1 MMNVQKDW
9 ISVAGRGLK
18 VLCCF
23 TRFQQ
28 KAGALLGLG
37 LALIL
42 CTSQAS
48 VGAQTALSN
57 EQIFS
62 YKALDRSSWL
72 LERAKKEG
80 TLTLYTSLA
89 PTEAIPLTKEF
100 ERKYGIRVEVWRGLS
115 EGVLQRVLNES
126 RAKRFSA
133 DVIET
138 NGPEMEIL
146 AKERMFLE
154 FYSPHQVDLPSG
166 MIPKHRLWM
175 PDRLNFFVVAFN
187 TQKVKREE
195 LPAHL
200 EGFLNP
206 KWKDK
211 LGLEA
216 TDAEWMGGVMNA
228 LGESRGS
235 VFFKKLSEMK
245 PDVRK
250 GHILLAQMIASGE
263 IEVGLTVYN
272 ANAQSL
278 KQRGAAIDWLP
289 IEPTLARPQGVA
301 LMKNAPH
308 PYSAALFADFVLSP
322 EAQHMFNQMGRPP
335 ASKLIKT
342 ELNNFNYVLTDPALV
357 VEESD
362 KWAQQW
368 AKLFLVK

>member
-1 MMNVQKDW
+1 M
-9 ISVAGRGLK
+9 LK
-18 VLCCF
+18 VQTFMSEIAVRCF
-23 TRFQQ
+23 NGPLWGRFCRPMRT
-28 KAGALLGLG
+28 LFFYLSCM
-37 LALIL
+37 LIL
-42 CTSQAS
+42 DANFLPLQ
-48 VGAQTALSN
+48 AQTALSH
-57 EQIFS
+57 EQIFQ
-62 YKALDRSSWL
+62 YKAADRMVL
-72 LERAKKEG
+72 VLERAKKEG
-80 TLTLYTSLA
+80 SLTLYTSLA
-89 PTEAIPLTKEF
+89 PTEATPLTKEF

-126 RAKRFSA
+126 RARRFSA
-133 DVIET
+133 DVVET

-146 AKERMFLE
+146 AKERMFAE
-154 FYSPHQVDLPSG
+154 FYSPHQADLPLA

-187 TQKVKREE
+187 TQKVKRDE
-195 LPAHL
+195 LPTHL

-228 LGESRGS
+228 LGDQRGS
-235 VFFKKLSEMK
+235 VFFKRLSEMK

-263 IEVGLTVYN
+263 IQVGLTVYN

-308 PYSAALFADFVLSP
+308 PYSALLFADFLLSP
-322 EAQHMFNQMGRPP
+322 EAQQLLNNMGRPP

>member
-1 MMNVQKDW
+1 MMNVQKNW
-9 ISVAGRGLK
+9 TSVASRGLK
-18 VLCCF
+18 ALCCSKGS
-23 TRFQQ
+23 QQ
-28 KAGALLGLG
+28 KASAWVGLS

-42 CTSQAS
+42 CTSLAS

-57 EQIFS
+57 EQIFG

-89 PTEAIPLTKEF
+89 PSEAIPLTKEF

-357 VEESD
+357 VEESE